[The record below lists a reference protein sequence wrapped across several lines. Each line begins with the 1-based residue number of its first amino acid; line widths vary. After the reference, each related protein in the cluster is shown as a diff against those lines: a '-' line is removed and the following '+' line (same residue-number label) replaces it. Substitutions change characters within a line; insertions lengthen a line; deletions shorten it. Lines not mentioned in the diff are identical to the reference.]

1 MRPQLGD
8 AVRVWRWEGQTR
20 RETTGVIEQ
29 IRKLNPMRR
38 EGLVNGNWYIL
49 RSDLRNGV
57 EIIKKAGRKRTPPM

>member
-8 AVRVWRWEGQTR
+8 TVRVWRWEGRTR

-38 EGLVNGNWYIL
+38 EGFVNGNWYIL
-49 RSDLRNGV
+49 RNDITNGF
-57 EIIKKAGRKRTPPM
+57 EIIAKAIWK